1 VSATIRLNSILA
13 FMIKYSRIMLKLNKM
28 NIIKELPTIQK
39 NVSLAEH
46 TTFKIGGKAKYFFIA
61 RTKEDLIKAILIAKK
76 FKLKFF
82 ILGGGSNLLIS
93 DKGYDGL
100 VIKTQNSKL
109 EIRKKGTIINFF
121 CGAGT
126 PLAKLVLESIKNS
139 AQGLEWAAGIPGTV
153 GGAIFGNAGAFN
165 ESMSNNIEEVEVFDI
180 RNKVIKRLKNKDCR
194 FEYRKSFFKK
204 NKNLIILSAKL
215 KLKKGKKEKIKEI
228 IKEHLEKRKQFQP
241 LNYPS
246 AGSVFVNPK
255 TGLKTGEMIEKCG
268 LKGKRIGKAKVS
280 EKHANFIMNLGKAR
294 EKDVKKLIILIKKRV
309 KNKFGIILKEEII
322 SI

>member
-1 VSATIRLNSILA
+1 
-13 FMIKYSRIMLKLNKM
+13 MLKLNKM
-28 NIIKELPTIQK
+28 NIIKELPAIKK
-39 NVSLAEH
+39 NVSLAEY

-61 RTKEDLIKAILIAKK
+61 KTKEDLIKAIFVAKK
-76 FKLKFF
+76 LKLQFF
-82 ILGGGSNLLIS
+82 ILGGGSNLLVS
-93 DKGYDGL
+93 DKGYNGL
-100 VIKTQNSKL
+100 VIKTQNSNL

-121 CGAGT
+121 CGAGA

-165 ESMSNNIEEVEVFDI
+165 ESMSGNIEEVEVLDV
-180 RNKVIKRLKNKDCR
+180 RKTVIKKFKNKDCR

-204 NKNLIILSAKL
+204 NKNIIILSAKL
-215 KLKKGKKEKIKEI
+215 KLKNGKRKKIKEI
-228 IKEHLEKRKQFQP
+228 IKEHLEKRKKFQP

-280 EKHANFIMNLGKAR
+280 EKHANFIMNLGKAK
-294 EKDVKKLIILIKKRV
+294 EKDVKKLINLIKKRV
-309 KNKFGIILKEEII
+309 KNKFGVILKEEII